1 MGAQKHRHELEKLL
15 LESEKR
21 SIDSGIL
28 EEQDDIQDDAIEL
41 LEDAEDLHREGVTEI
56 PKTGFKLSRVC
67 FKTEYSI
74 SESRN
79 FMNF

>member
-1 MGAQKHRHELEKLL
+1 MDAEKHRQELEKLL

-21 SIDSGIL
+21 STDSGFV

-41 LEDAEDLHREGVTEI
+41 LEDEEDLRREGVTKI

-67 FKTEYSI
+67 FNIDDIFNDEL
-74 SESRN
+74 
-79 FMNF
+79 